1 MDPGMNARALS
12 TQGLWL
18 MGHDTAAAAR
28 LQETLTIAQAG
39 DDPGSLAFTL
49 VFVAFRHQAA
59 GDAAEALAW
68 ADSCL
73 SHCEEHGL
81 TQEPLWVVP
90 VRGWALAHLGRG
102 EDGIAQLRACLDVHR
117 AVGSQLELPY
127 FLGLVGDALLHLGR
141 PAEAREALRE
151 GLNVVD
157 ATRQR
162 FYEAELH
169 RLCGVAQLALAG
181 ADAAAGDRAAATRSF
196 ETART
201 LARQI
206 GAADLAERAERS
218 LAELR
223 ATTDGAS

>member
-1 MDPGMNARALS
+1 M
-12 TQGLWL
+12 
-18 MGHDTAAAAR
+18 
-28 LQETLTIAQAG
+28 
-39 DDPGSLAFTL
+39 
-49 VFVAFRHQAA
+49 FVAFRHQTA

-81 TQEPLWVVP
+81 TQEPLWVLP

-102 EDGIAQLRACLDVHR
+102 EEGIAQLRACLDVHR

-127 FLGLVGDALLHLGR
+127 FLGLLADALLHLGR

-151 GLNVVD
+151 GLSVVD

-162 FYEAELH
+162 FYEPELH
-169 RLCGVAQLALAG
+169 RLCGVARLEIAG
-181 ADAAAGDRAAATRSF
+181 ANATVADRAAAAASF

-201 LARQI
+201 VAREI
-206 GAADLAERAERS
+206 GAAFLAERAERS

-223 ATTDGAS
+223 ATADGA